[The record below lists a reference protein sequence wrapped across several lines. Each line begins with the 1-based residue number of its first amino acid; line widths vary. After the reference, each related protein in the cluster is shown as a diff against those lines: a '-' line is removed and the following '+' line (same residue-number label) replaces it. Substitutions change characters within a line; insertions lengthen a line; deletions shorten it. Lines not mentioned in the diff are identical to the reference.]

1 MDQSSV
7 ENDDGVVQG
16 PKDPKKKLEVSL
28 SFYPHTIYSMP
39 LKQSSNPINLRET

>member
-7 ENDDGVVQG
+7 ENDDGGVQG

-28 SFYPHTIYSMP
+28 SF
-39 LKQSSNPINLRET
+39 